1 MNSSLK
7 ERFARLGPTQA
18 IGRVPSGSAVA
29 FALRPA
35 SRGLAAVQAVTA
47 ALALARRG
55 IPMLRAKRAVEEM
68 LDRGR
73 AFVELPAVEDPA
85 AVVRDLEASSIA
97 ATVASPPD
105 RVNIRAVRD
114 RLGLTQEQ
122 FALRYGFDLAA
133 LRNWEQ
139 GRTQPETAVRSYI
152 RVIEHNPAQV
162 EGMFA
167 DA

>member
-1 MNSSLK
+1 
-7 ERFARLGPTQA
+7 
-18 IGRVPSGSAVA
+18 
-29 FALRPA
+29 
-35 SRGLAAVQAVTA
+35 
-47 ALALARRG
+47 
-55 IPMLRAKRAVEEM
+55 MLRAKRAVEEM

-85 AVVRDLEASSIA
+85 AVVRDLGASGIA

-122 FALRYGFDLAA
+122 FALRYGLDLAA

-167 DA
+167 V